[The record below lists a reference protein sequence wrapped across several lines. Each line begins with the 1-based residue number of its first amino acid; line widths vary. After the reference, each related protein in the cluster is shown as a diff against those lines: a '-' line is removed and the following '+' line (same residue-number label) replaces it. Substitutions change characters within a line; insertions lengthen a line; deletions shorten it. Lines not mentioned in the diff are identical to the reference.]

1 MFFRHSFKT
10 LWTRPE
16 KIVIVC
22 CDFSILPTTMMLHK
36 PLTLPVLS
44 SFVVF
49 LAGCCSGS
57 GTTPSNPFAQNLQTV
72 PPPATFS
79 SQESYLGQT
88 PGSFVPQ
95 TPASTFSP
103 SGSVS
108 PTQSAT
114 PSPSSQPLSDAAN
127 NGIGGQGATVFAAEK
142 ETTWAPVDVAS
153 TNNTAFQAMDA
164 KVTSVSTAGNQTDV
178 PESLIV
184 GTSHVVT
191 TIVDEA
197 QPAATLTEP
206 QALYSGK
213 YAE

>member
-1 MFFRHSFKT
+1 MMFS
-10 LWTRPE
+10 
-16 KIVIVC
+16 
-22 CDFSILPTTMMLHK
+22 K
-36 PLTLPVLS
+36 PLTLLVLF

-49 LAGCCSGS
+49 SAGCRNSGS
-57 GTTPSNPFAQNLQTV
+57 ATPSNPFAQNLQMV

-88 PGSFVPQ
+88 PGAFVPQ

-103 SGSVS
+103 SGSAS
-108 PTQSAT
+108 PVQPAT
-114 PSPSSQPLSDAAN
+114 PPPASLPFSDAAN
-127 NGIGGQGATVFAAEK
+127 NGFAGQGATVFASAEK
-142 ETTWAPVDVAS
+142 ETTWVPVDVAS
-153 TNNTAFQAMDA
+153 TNKTAFQAMDA
-164 KVTSVSTAGNQTDV
+164 KVHSVSIAGSGSRTDV

-191 TIVDEA
+191 MIGDES

-206 QALYSGK
+206 QPLYSGK